1 MEFNRMMMKKFL
13 LIMMMSISGSLVK
26 AQTFNE
32 WFKQKKT
39 QIQYLVDQIGALRVY
54 SQSLQKG
61 YEITNSGLEFI
72 HGVKKGDFDLHQLY
86 FTSLKKVNPQVKSYS
101 KIEDII
107 LLQKEILNSCN
118 RQKRRIMQSQEI
130 SNGEMNYLVKVFN
143 NLLEECGQII
153 DQLVAVLD
161 DDYFEMRDDERI
173 KIIDQLYDQMQD
185 RYVFIQHFG
194 NETIALGIQRMK
206 DQNDVKTLREGFGIY

>member
-13 LIMMMSISGSLVK
+13 LIMMMSISGFLVK

-107 LLQKEILNSCN
+107 LLQKEILN
-118 RQKRRIMQSQEI
+118 
-130 SNGEMNYLVKVFN
+130 
-143 NLLEECGQII
+143 
-153 DQLVAVLD
+153 
-161 DDYFEMRDDERI
+161 
-173 KIIDQLYDQMQD
+173 
-185 RYVFIQHFG
+185 
-194 NETIALGIQRMK
+194 
-206 DQNDVKTLREGFGIY
+206 